1 MKRTVLIGAWAALVG
16 LAAPAAQERAA
27 SQAPDG
33 PYVSRTTAILV
44 DVVVRDKKGK
54 PVTDLTAADFR
65 ILEDDVQQEI
75 GSFALINRGSGIG
88 IDVRFKQP
96 DDTTVV
102 DASAPKPSSNAELE
116 ALPAST
122 AIIFDALSADA
133 LAMSQRAALDYLP
146 PEGNSPHSRVAIFA
160 TVPSMQI
167 LQGYTDD
174 IAAIRNG
181 IRKVT
186 AAGTLAAD
194 MKKDRMESLFEQQ
207 QTIESQTDRL
217 GLLTAGG
224 GAAVSGSASAIGQL
238 EAEARLVRGNMRL
251 VQAFDAIDRD
261 HRGYGA
267 MTTLLTAI
275 DSLSVRPGRKTVV
288 LFSEG
293 LPASPALQNQM
304 QRIVEVANAANVTV
318 YAVDASGLRAIS
330 ALEQTRREVEQTGH
344 DRLRQVGLGQ
354 DTTEG
359 PYTRMI
365 ERTEDLLRLDPQGGL
380 ARLADDTGGFLVR
393 DTNDIG
399 SAFRRI
405 DEDSRIHYLLTYTP
419 INDTFDGKFRT
430 IDVKVERPGVQIFA
444 RKGYRAVKT
453 PGLLRTPAYEA
464 PAIALLDSGR
474 LPNAFPVRA
483 GGLVFPDRQG
493 GGLVPLIVKVGTSS
507 LQFEVDPIKHTYSG
521 QVAVVA
527 RLKDAGGQVVQK
539 LSQQYVLTGDEN
551 DVEAAKNGEILFYRE
566 PRLAAGVYE
575 LETIVYDI
583 VATKASARVSTITVP
598 EREDD
603 SLQMSSLVIVAK
615 TETVEEVNP
624 GIEAPLYFGK
634 TLMYPNL
641 GDPVSRTADGEV
653 SFYFSLY
660 PEQGRQVTSAT
671 VELLKNGRQVAEA
684 PLEMKPDAVAA
695 GGARVQHVGRL
706 PLAPL
711 PPGTYELRVS
721 VTDGKTRQARSTYFT
736 VGA

>member
-1 MKRTVLIGAWAALVG
+1 MRVLAFCVVTVVAIAH
-16 LAAPAAQERAA
+16 PRAQQPPP
-27 SQAPDG
+27 SPPQADQA
-33 PYVSRTTAILV
+33 YVSRTTAILV
-44 DVVVRDKKGK
+44 DVVVRDRKGK

-65 ILEDDVQQEI
+65 VLEDDVQQEI
-75 GSFALINRGSGIG
+75 GSFALINRGGGIG
-88 IDVRFKQP
+88 IDVRFKAP

-102 DASAPKPSSNAELE
+102 DASAPKPASNPELE

-122 AIIFDALSADA
+122 AIIFDALTADA

-146 PEGNSPHSRVAIFA
+146 PDGNSPHSRVAIFA

-186 AAGTLAAD
+186 AAGTMTAD
-194 MKKDRMESLFEQQ
+194 MKKDRMASLFEQQ
-207 QTIESQTDRL
+207 QTLESQSDRL
-217 GLLTAGG
+217 GQIIAGG
-224 GAAVSGSASAIGQL
+224 GQGAQNAAGAVGQL
-238 EAEARLVRGNMRL
+238 EMEARLVQGNQRL
-251 VQAFDAIDRD
+251 LNAFDSIDRD

-304 QRIVEVANAANVTV
+304 QRIIEVANAANVTV

-330 ALEQTRREVEQTGH
+330 SLSDTRREVEQTGH
-344 DRLRQVGLGQ
+344 DRLRQVSLGR
-354 DTTEG
+354 DTAEG
-359 PYTRMI
+359 PYTRMV

-380 ARLADDTGGFLVR
+380 ARLAEDTGGFLVR

-419 INDTFDGKFRT
+419 KNDTFDGTFRE
-430 IDVKVERPGVQIFA
+430 IDVKVQRPGVQIFA
-444 RKGYRAVKT
+444 RKGYRAVRT

-464 PAIALLDSGR
+464 PAIALLESGT

-493 GGLVPLIVKVGTSS
+493 GGLVPLVVKVATDV
-507 LQFEVDPIKHTYSG
+507 LRFDIDPVKHTYSG

-527 RLKDAGGQVVQK
+527 RLKDHAGQVVQK
-539 LSQQYVLTGDEN
+539 LSQQYVLTGDEK
-551 DVEAAKNGEILFYRE
+551 DVDAAKKGEILFYRE
-566 PRLAAGVYE
+566 PRLAPGVYE
-575 LETIVYDI
+575 LESIVYDI
-583 VATKASARVSTITVP
+583 VAGKASARVSTITVP
-598 EREDD
+598 DAEANG
-603 SLQMSSLVIVAK
+603 LQMSSLVIVAR
-615 TETVEEVNP
+615 TETVDEVNP
-624 GIEAPLYFGK
+624 AVEAPLYFGK
-634 TLMYPNL
+634 TLLYPNL
-641 GDPVSRTADGEV
+641 GDPVSRSADGEV
-653 SFYFSLY
+653 AFYFSLY
-660 PEQGRQVTSAT
+660 PEEGRTVTGAT
-671 VELLKNGRQVAEA
+671 VELLKNGRQVAKA
-684 PLEMKPDAVAA
+684 PLAISSASPGD
-695 GGARVQHVGRL
+695 GPRVQHVGRL
-706 PLAPL
+706 PLEPL
-711 PPGTYELRVS
+711 PPGTYELKVS
-721 VTDGKTRQARSTYFT
+721 VTDGRTMQERSTYFT
-736 VGA
+736 VGT